1 MKQLPDF
8 DLSIVMPFYKRL
20 DEFKRVFPSKAKYYE
35 RNGIEVVIVADE
47 PTEEQGLL
55 DYIRRYPFYQL
66 ESRGQRRGSSLAKSG
81 ESIQCRYPAGYEAVY
96 SGDGSGVGV
105 LYGCD
110 LRIA

>member
-47 PTEEQGLL
+47 PTEEQGIL
-55 DYIRRYPFYQL
+55 DISEGIPLSTGKSWSTTRIIPGEIRRKH
-66 ESRGQRRGSSLAKSG
+66 SMSASDR
-81 ESIQCRYPAGYEAVY
+81 
-96 SGDGSGVGV
+96 
-105 LYGCD
+105 
-110 LRIA
+110 LRNRIFW

>member
-47 PTEEQGLL
+47 PTEEQGIL
-55 DYIRRYPFYQL
+55 DYIRRYPFI
-66 ESRGQRRGSSLAKSG
+66 
-81 ESIQCRYPAGYEAVY
+81 IQCRHPTGYEIVY

-110 LRIA
+110 LRTA

>member
-47 PTEEQGLL
+47 PGARDLGL
-55 DYIRRYPFYQL
+55 YPKVSLYQL

-81 ESIQCRYPAGYEAVY
+81 ESIQCRHPTGYEVVY

-110 LRIA
+110 LRTA

>member
-55 DYIRRYPFYQL
+55 DYIRRY
-66 ESRGQRRGSSLAKSG
+66 LAKSG